1 MRRPSRSTAGRRCI
15 ALLAVLSGVGA
26 IGLMGCAHI
35 GRLQYKPNTMS
46 RTNSDSTAHSAG
58 SSATRLSGSSP
69 ARAEEHMAL
78 GPMFG
83 DTSIG
88 LMPGTADTSKR
99 FLGRLRQGY
108 AADTLNVM
116 LFGDNRPGWRS
127 TRLAPQYFRIRGLLS
142 SSPKRIA
149 AGLFSIPVLLFRG
162 LWPDL
167 ALIRDIPGR
176 LRHMPTWGPETK
188 VITAMLAK
196 VDSIKASGG
205 VVAAVVNTGDLVND
219 GRYPAHWERFL
230 RITKPLYS
238 KVPYFAVAGNHE
250 RTDTVEG
257 VENWRT
263 ATGLPVASDRLYYC
277 FDSADGWV
285 RFIALDSGPM
295 ANPANL
301 WSREAQ
307 VKYSDEEIKWMVA
320 RLKEHRGPAFVFMHH
335 PPFSAGFHR
344 TEWQADSV
352 LRQRREV
359 MISAMH
365 EAGIAIM
372 ANGHEHA
379 YERAL
384 FTWPDAVMID
394 LVTGGAGAPL
404 YQLPSPALSAEL
416 FSQYHV
422 AGAEVKPENV
432 FTGSFNHFI
441 HVRLWLGG
449 GEIQTF
455 AVDRNSRSTMVDQV
469 HIDLK
474 RYGIPKIDQ
483 HKIPIVPKTSPATNA
498 NEEIVGK
505 PAPPAADSLAASK
518 RILKRPPR
526 VQKQAARDSVIKAKT
541 PAARDSVLK
550 STRPAPRPTP
560 KP

>member
-1 MRRPSRSTAGRRCI
+1 MIGRNSIR
-15 ALLAVLSGVGA
+15 ALRGSLAVGIILTTCGA
-26 IGLMGCAHI
+26 LGAGGCAHV
-35 GRLQYKPNTMS
+35 GKLAFTSNS
-46 RTNSDSTAHSAG
+46 LSLTNSDSTDR
-58 SSATRLSGSSP
+58 TRMRGIGPPPL
-69 ARAEEHMAL
+69 R
-78 GPMFG
+78 PMFA

-88 LMPGTADTSKR
+88 LVPGSGDTAKR
-99 FLGRLRQGY
+99 YLGRLRQGDIT
-108 AADTLNVM
+108 DTLNVM

-127 TRLAPQYFRIRGLLS
+127 TRLAPQYYKIRGIAS
-142 SSPKRIA
+142 RSPRRIVTGLVNIPIA
-149 AGLFSIPVLLFRG
+149 LARGLF
-162 LWPDL
+162 PDL
-167 ALIRDIPGR
+167 ALLRDIPGR
-176 LRHMPTWGPETK
+176 LRHMPTWGPEAK
-188 VITAMLAK
+188 VVTAMLAK
-196 VDSIKASGG
+196 VDSIKAGG
-205 VVAAVVNTGDLVND
+205 GLVAAVVNTGDLVND

-230 RITKPLYS
+230 RITKPLYT

-263 ATGLPVASDRLYYC
+263 ATGLPVMSDRLYYC

-307 VKYSDEEIKWMVA
+307 VKFSDEQINWMVA
-320 RLKEHRGPAFVFMHH
+320 RLKEHQGPAFVFMHH

-352 LRQRREV
+352 LRQRRDK
-359 MISAMH
+359 MIRAMH

-394 LVTGGAGAPL
+394 IVTGGAGAPL
-404 YQLPSPALSAEL
+404 HKLPSPDVCAQL

-432 FTGSFNHFI
+432 YTGSFNHFI
-441 HVRLWLGG
+441 HARLWLGG
-449 GEIQTF
+449 GEILAY
-455 AVDRNSRSTMVDQV
+455 AVDNKSRSTLVDQV

-474 RYGIPKIDQ
+474 RYGAPKIGQ
-483 HKIPIVPKTSPATNA
+483 HKTAVVPKTAPATGA
-498 NEEIVGK
+498 NEEVAGK
-505 PAPPAADSLAASK
+505 PKPAAADSVASSK

-526 VQKQAARDSVIKAKT
+526 VQKQAARDSVAKT
-541 PAARDSVLK
+541 K
-550 STRPAPRPTP
+550 PRLPRFTP